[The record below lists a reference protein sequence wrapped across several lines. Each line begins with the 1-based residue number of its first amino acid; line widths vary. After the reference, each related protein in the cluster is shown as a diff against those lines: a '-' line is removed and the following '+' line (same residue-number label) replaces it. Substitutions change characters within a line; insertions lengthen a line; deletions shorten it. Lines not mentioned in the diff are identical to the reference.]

1 MPWNKTGNSRRNGG
15 APHQPRDLDELLN
28 RSKDKLKQAMPR
40 GPGLSGPVVFT
51 AFVLL
56 AAIVAYFAFTFRV
69 DPDERGV
76 VMRFGKPIRQEPP
89 GLHLRMPYPIDEVRL
104 PKVTRQN
111 IIEVGRVS
119 AGGRLNSGVRDQRA
133 ESLMLTGDENIV
145 DIDFVVFWRIN
156 DAAKY
161 LFNIQN
167 PDTTV
172 KEVAE
177 SAMREVVG
185 QSNIQPILT
194 QERQKTEEAVQA
206 LMQRTLDSYG
216 AGIHIAQVQMQKV
229 DPPAQV
235 IDAFRDVQAARANLE
250 QLQNEAQ
257 TYANKV
263 VPEARG
269 RSAQIT
275 QAAEGYKEQAVAE
288 AKGQSARFLKVYD
301 EYKKAP
307 EVTRQRIYLETMER
321 VLGGSEKLVY
331 DGGPG
336 GQGVVPYLPL
346 NELTPKRPNAPATT
360 GQQGG
365 TR

>member
-56 AAIVAYFAFTFRV
+56 AAIVAYFPFTFRV

-111 IIEVGRVS
+111 IIEVGMRT
-119 AGGRLNSGVRDQRA
+119 APNARGASGTVTSVRE
-133 ESLMLTGDENIV
+133 ESLMLSGDENIV
-145 DIDFVVFWRIN
+145 DVNFVVFWRIQ
-156 DAAKY
+156 DATSY

-167 PDTTV
+167 QETTV
-172 KEVAE
+172 KAVAE

-185 QSNIQPILT
+185 KSDIQPLLT
-194 QERQKTEEAVQA
+194 AARQEIELAVQT
-206 LMQRTLDSYG
+206 LMQSVLDQYG
-216 AGIHIAQVQMQKV
+216 AGVHVDQVRLQKA

-235 IDAFRDVQAARANLE
+235 IDAFRDVQAAATDKER
-250 QLQNEAQ
+250 LQNEAGA
-257 TYANKV
+257 YANRI

-269 RSAQIT
+269 EAERILQG
-275 QAAEGYKEQAVAE
+275 AAAYKEQTVAE
-288 AKGQSARFLKVYD
+288 ATGQSARFLKIYQVYRN
-301 EYKKAP
+301 AP
-307 EVTRQRIYLETMER
+307 QVTRTRMYLETMER
-321 VLGGSEKLVY
+321 VLGGTEKIII
-331 DGGPG
+331 DTMN
-336 GQGVVPYLPL
+336 GQGVVPFLSL
-346 NELTPKRPNAPATT
+346 NQSRKDAGR
-360 GQQGG
+360 
-365 TR
+365 